1 MQINPSLLTK
11 ATSIIRVPTSKGTG
25 FSWVHYH
32 MHLGKSIKAGL
43 QPSGTTNYE
52 RTKSDKLIKQRRQEE
67 SESDDS
73 DDNKQQDHVLENF
86 VNNNDQHDN
95 DQHGNGQH
103 GNGQHVNVQRGNQ
116 HGNQRGGNRGRNDHD
131 SDMSTSDDDDIDS
144 DDDSDER
151 PQEIQRQHAH
161 IHNNVDIAID
171 APGDHLDKFWKV
183 IQLLNWTNA
192 SDGVVEPETVTGV
205 INGMSRQQRQ
215 IIAQNY
221 PMLLEQGMTLME
233 SKIKN
238 LVPNATDEVKKIIVS
253 HIIGLGA
260 DWYNSCCG
268 GSDIIEFVIQCN
280 EYQDLDKYINAGVL
294 H

>member
-11 ATSIIRVPTSKGTG
+11 AKPIIHVSTSKGTG

-32 MHLGKSIKAGL
+32 MHLGRSIKTGL
-43 QPSGTTNYE
+43 QPSDTTNYE

-73 DDNKQQDHVLENF
+73 DDDNKQQDRVLENF
-86 VNNNDQHDN
+86 VNND
-95 DQHGNGQH
+95 NGQH
-103 GNGQHVNVQRGNQ
+103 D
-116 HGNQRGGNRGRNDHD
+116 NQRGGNRGRNDHD
-131 SDMSTSDDDDIDS
+131 SDMSTSDDDDHNS

-192 SDGVVEPETVTGV
+192 SDGVVDPETVTGV
-205 INGMSRQQRQ
+205 INGMSRQQKQ

-221 PMLLEQGMTLME
+221 PMLLDQGMALME

-238 LVPNATDEVKKIIVS
+238 LVPNDTDEVKKIIVS
-253 HIIGLGA
+253 HIIGLGT

-280 EYQDLDKYINAGVL
+280 EYQDLDKYIKAGVL